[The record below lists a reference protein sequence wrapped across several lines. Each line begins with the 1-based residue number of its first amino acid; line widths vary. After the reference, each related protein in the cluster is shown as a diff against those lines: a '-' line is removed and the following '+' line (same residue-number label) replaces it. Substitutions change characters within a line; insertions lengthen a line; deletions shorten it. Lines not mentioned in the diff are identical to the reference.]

1 MLVLIEEL
9 ENEHVVIVNTFKTI
23 ERLGIY
29 SREGHKKLLTA
40 KNSFLAHLKKE
51 DEELYPAL
59 RKTAENNKEFK
70 RKLDHFSKN
79 IEEVTN
85 FVLQFFDK
93 YSTEGSGSKFKL
105 DCDKLYSIL
114 KARMLNEEII
124 YKEYEKLQQ

>member
-9 ENEHVVIVNTFKTI
+9 KNEHVMIVNTLKAI
-23 ERLGIY
+23 EGLGIY
-29 SREGHKKLLTA
+29 SREGHKKLLAA
-40 KNSFLAHLKKE
+40 KRSFLAHLKKE

-59 RKTAENNKEFK
+59 RKTAGNNEDFK

-93 YSTEGSGSKFKL
+93 YATGGSSIEFKL
-105 DCDKLYSIL
+105 DYDKLYSIL
-114 KARMLNEEII
+114 KARILNEEII
-124 YKEYEKLQQ
+124 YKEYIKLQ